1 MSHYDL
7 LIIGAG
13 SGNSIID
20 ERHDKWNIA
29 IVEPGEFGGTCLN
42 RGCVPSKMF
51 IYAADRAYM
60 AKTNEK
66 FGIETTFVNAR
77 WPEIRD
83 RVFDRID
90 PITESGLDYR
100 MSLPNVTVYRNMAR
114 FIGERTFQI
123 GEEIV
128 TAEQVVVA
136 AGARPEIPNISGLNQ
151 VPYVTSDEIMRISDL
166 PSHLVII
173 GGGFIAVEMAHI
185 FSSFGSEVT
194 IIHRGSHLLRGLD
207 SDISNRITDVYKKR
221 FNLLLETEVD
231 NVDHDK
237 DFKLNLSSGE
247 TIECDELLISTGR
260 TPNTDQ
266 LNVSEGNIEIT
277 NSGHIATNSFL
288 QASAEGVWAIGDI
301 TNPIQLKHLANAD
314 ARIVGHNICNPQ
326 NLLSVDRSL
335 SPAAVFGYPPIASV
349 GLTEQQ
355 AAAEKISYLVASRS
369 FADTAYGWA
378 MEDETSFIKLLADPE
393 NRTLLGAHLIGPQSP
408 TLIQQLIQGMTLGQT
423 VDEMGREQLYIHP
436 ALPEVIEQALLEFE
450 MK

>member
-1 MSHYDL
+1 MPHYDL

-20 ERHDKWNIA
+20 ERHDEWDIA
-29 IVEPGEFGGTCLN
+29 IIEPGEFGGTCLN

-51 IYAADRAYM
+51 IYAADQAYM
-60 AKTNEK
+60 ARTNEK
-66 FGIETTFVNAR
+66 FGIETNFVNAR

-83 RVFDRID
+83 RVFNRID

-100 MSLPNVTVYRNMAR
+100 ISLSNVTVYRNTAQ
-114 FIGERTFQI
+114 FIDEQTVQTGED
-123 GEEIV
+123 IV
-128 TAEQVVVA
+128 TAEQIVIA
-136 AGARPEIPNISGLNQ
+136 AGARPEIPKISGLDQ
-151 VPYVTSDEIMRISDL
+151 VPYLTSDEIMRISDL

-207 SDISNRITDVYKKR
+207 SDISNQITEIYKER

-231 NVDHDK
+231 DVTYNQN
-237 DFKLNLSSGE
+237 FQLNLSSGE
-247 TIECDELLISTGR
+247 TIECDQLLVSTGR
-260 TPNTDQ
+260 IPNTDQ
-266 LNVSEGNIEIT
+266 LNVSKGKIEIMDT
-277 NSGHIATNSFL
+277 GHIVTNPFL
-288 QASAEGVWAIGDI
+288 QTSAEGVWAIGDI

-314 ARIVGHNICNPQ
+314 ARIVGHNLCNPQ
-326 NLLSVDRSL
+326 NLLAVDRSL

-349 GLTEQQ
+349 GLTEQH
-355 AAAEKISYLVASRS
+355 AVAEGIPYLVVNRS

-378 MEDETSFIKLLADPE
+378 MEDSTSFVKLLADPE

-423 VDEMGREQLYIHP
+423 VDEMGKAQLYIHP
-436 ALPEVIEQALLEFE
+436 ALPEVIEQALLEFK